1 MRFQPDDPRRYRGGR
16 KPGAKNKRTIIREA
30 LADVYGDNGELS
42 FWTAVATQ
50 AKAGC
55 SQSAQMLANRL
66 VPALKPQMQTATVD
80 VKADDTPTM
89 LTERLI
95 KAAAAGELTPDQLQ
109 AMLQAISTAL
119 RIEESTELEA
129 RVAALE
135 RPL

>member
-1 MRFQPDDPRRYRGGR
+1 MPTTDFVLPEP
-16 KPGAKNKRTIIREA
+16 
-30 LADVYGDNGELS
+30 
-42 FWTAVATQ
+42 
-50 AKAGC
+50 
-55 SQSAQMLANRL
+55 L

-119 RIEESTELEA
+119 RIEESAELEA

-135 RPL
+135 GPL